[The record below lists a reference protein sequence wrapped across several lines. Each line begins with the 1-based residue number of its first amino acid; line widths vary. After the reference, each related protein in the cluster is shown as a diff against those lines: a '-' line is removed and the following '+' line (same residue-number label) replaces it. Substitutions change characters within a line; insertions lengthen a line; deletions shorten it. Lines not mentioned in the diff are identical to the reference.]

1 MKLTPLGFGVDRCCS
16 KALRV
21 ASLQVTDLSIE
32 GKPRMGRQHSLF
44 KKVEHVLAQDRQYSY
59 RTRQEHRRI
68 VRQCFA
74 DWAKLRLLP
83 YRLDQLTRDHFVEL
97 VAYYRQQGN
106 NDSTLKNKLGALRHF
121 IALAELTVSIPSNA
135 ELGIQRDECIRPQ
148 PVVPTPSLCHPITQ
162 VLVALQQR
170 FGVTRFEAIKVLLSF
185 IQTTKQL
192 LWIDRTLAHNHK
204 TRQIPIV
211 TSEQKACL
219 QQCKELQ
226 ARYSLEYTP
235 ELVTYCNRLYQAE
248 LGILKLNPR
257 LPYRQHYAQQ
267 RYQALCRQDESDQAI
282 QTLCHEMGCHST
294 HRIKK
299 EYLHEL
305 TTA

>member
-1 MKLTPLGFGVDRCCS
+1 
-16 KALRV
+16 
-21 ASLQVTDLSIE
+21 
-32 GKPRMGRQHSLF
+32 MGRQHSLL
-44 KKVEHVLAQDRQYSY
+44 KKVEQVLAQDRQYSY

-83 YRLDQLTRDHFVEL
+83 ARLNHLTRDHFVEL
-97 VAYYRQQGN
+97 VRYYRQQGN

-121 IALAELTVSIPSNA
+121 IALAKLTVSIPSNA
-135 ELGIQRDECIRPQ
+135 ELGIQRDEDITPQ
-148 PVVPTPSLCHPITQ
+148 PVAPTPSLCHPITQ
-162 VLVALQQR
+162 ILVTLQQV

-185 IQTTKQL
+185 IQTTNQL
-192 LWIDRTLAHNHK
+192 LCIDRTLAHNRK

-211 TSEQKACL
+211 TDSQVACL

-226 ARYSLEYTP
+226 ARYSLEFTP

-248 LGILKLNPR
+248 LGILKLNPQ
-257 LPYRQHYAQQ
+257 LPYRQYYAKQ
-267 RYQALCRQDESDQAI
+267 RYQALCQQNESSQAI
-282 QTLCHEMGCHST
+282 QTLCHEMGCQST